1 MPSVHPD
8 GGPPCTRF
16 LMFDGAVVVRL
27 VQDFDRRMAKT
38 GDGANPAVEDLFLL
52 HGSWLRLFL
61 LRRLRAQ
68 PVDVED
74 IMQETYL
81 RATRQPAAVIV
92 HPKAFLSQMALN
104 LFRDGKRREAVR
116 ALHRQ
121 TAVQLV
127 AASGGPPGLLEQE
140 VVLELERIVLDL
152 PEKIRDVFVLSRFRH
167 MSNAEIATTLGIS
180 IKTVEWRMG
189 KALALCMSRLRD

>member
-1 MPSVHPD
+1 M
-8 GGPPCTRF
+8 
-16 LMFDGAVVVRL
+16 VRL
-27 VQDFDRRMAKT
+27 VQDFDRRMVKT

-52 HGSWLRLFL
+52 HGSWLRLFV

-68 PVDVED
+68 PADVED

-81 RATRQPAAVIV
+81 RAARQPATVIV

-104 LFRDGKRREAVR
+104 LFLDCKRREAVR

-121 TAVQLV
+121 TAGQLEV
-127 AASGGPPGLLEQE
+127 GASAGPPGLLEQE
-140 VVLELERIVLDL
+140 AVLELERIVLDL
-152 PEKIRDVFVLSRFRH
+152 PEKMRDVFVLSRFRH

-180 IKTVEWRMG
+180 IKTVEWRMS

>member
-1 MPSVHPD
+1 
-8 GGPPCTRF
+8 
-16 LMFDGAVVVRL
+16 MFNGAAVVRL
-27 VQDFDRRMAKT
+27 VQDFDRRMVKT
-38 GDGANPAVEDLFLL
+38 GDGATPAVADLFLL

-68 PVDVED
+68 PADVED

-81 RATRQPAAVIV
+81 RAARQPATVIV

-116 ALHRQ
+116 ALYRQ
-121 TAVQLV
+121 TAGQLV
-127 AASGGPPGLLEQE
+127 AASAWSPGLLEQE
-140 VVLELERIVLDL
+140 AVLELEQIVLDL
-152 PEKIRDVFVLSRFRH
+152 PEKMRDVFVLSRFRH
-167 MSNAEIATTLGIS
+167 MSNAEISTTLGIS